1 MAYSNWGAYIWK
13 NGEDITKQTADK
25 RFSYNKEQN
34 EWIEDN
40 LLEAWCKTDDELDK
54 TPNVGGHAVLVFENF
69 ALEFYKIYSPKIVF
83 NTGKIIQTQFLEKDE
98 LIYKNKKLQLKI
110 TGMTINTNESIVK
123 FDIEYKNDV
132 YCVIV
137 GMSIGNGYDKTRT
150 SKFIR
155 KHIVFFPERRSYF
168 LEHRWTE
175 ATDTW
180 QVLDYLGRLDDI
192 KDEKYYRWEFG
203 IKPFLKNLIQ
213 FKFKSA
219 IYYLEEIR
227 ERNIKIKL
235 LK

>member
-13 NGEDITKQTADK
+13 NGENITKKMADK
-25 RFSYNKEQN
+25 AFIYIKADKKWYES
-34 EWIEDN
+34 
-40 LLEAWCKTDDELDK
+40 TVVDDIDVEGM
-54 TPNVGGHAVLVFENF
+54 PRAGGHAVLIFENF

-83 NTGKIIQTQFLEKDE
+83 NTGKIIQTQVLENDE
-98 LIYKNKKLQLKI
+98 YIYKNKKIQLKI
-110 TGMTINTNESIVK
+110 IGMAINTNENIVK

-137 GMSIGNGYDKTRT
+137 GMGIGNGYDKTRT

-155 KHIVFFPERRSYF
+155 KHITFIPERRCHF
-168 LEHRWTE
+168 LKHKWTE

-192 KDEKYYRWEFG
+192 KDERYCRWEFG
-203 IKPFLKNLIQ
+203 IKPFFEDLIR
-213 FKFKSA
+213 FKFKNA
-219 IYYLEEIR
+219 FFHLQEIR
-227 ERNIKIKL
+227 KRNVKIKL

>member
-13 NGEDITKQTADK
+13 NGEDITKQAADK

-54 TPNVGGHAVLVFENF
+54 TPSVGGHAILIFENF
-69 ALEFYKIYSPKIVF
+69 VLEFYKIYSPKIVF

-98 LIYKNKKLQLKI
+98 LTYKNKKLQLKI
-110 TGMTINTNESIVK
+110 TGMAINTNENIVK
-123 FDIEYKNDV
+123 FDIEYKDDT

-137 GMSIGNGYDKTRT
+137 GMGIGNGYDKTKV
-150 SKFIR
+150 SKFI
-155 KHIVFFPERRSYF
+155 KKYLVFFPERRSYF
-168 LEHRWTE
+168 LKHRWV
-175 ATDTW
+175 AAADTW

-192 KDEKYYRWEFG
+192 KDERYYKWTHG

-213 FKFKSA
+213 LKFKSA
-219 IYYLEEIR
+219 SYYLEEIY
-227 ERNIKIKL
+227 EHSIKIKL